1 MSIDPNEYEY
11 AGFWIRVWASLID
24 TVLVLLVTT
33 PLLGMLYGWNYSFDS
48 ETTPFRP
55 TEFAVTWLLPAIAVI
70 VFWRYRSAT
79 PGKMIIGAKIVDA
92 RTGEAPSTGR
102 LIVRYLGYYLSA
114 FPFCLGFL
122 WVAFDRRKQGW
133 HDKLANTVVIRSKRH
148 GAEPV
153 RFG

>member
-55 TEFAVTWLLPAIAVI
+55 TEFAVTWVLPAIAVI

>member
-1 MSIDPNEYEY
+1 MPIDPNQYEY

-55 TEFAVTWLLPAIAVI
+55 VEFAVTWLLPAIAVI